1 MSVSACKKLFFL
13 TPGGH
18 SWLIPLT
25 LCLSMELRKSRSV
38 WSEIPPWTIRIFPSI
53 TVAMGRRLK
62 TSWNSWRI
70 SRPWVCKQAR
80 TVILK
85 KSAVTVTK
93 LQSAYWVVDIKKK
106 KSDWRHV
113 FGLYLVL
120 LHDFLCEPVSE
131 KRKQHTF
138 KPWYSILLVF
148 MVNLDR

>member
-106 KSDWRHV
+106 KNQTDGMYLD
-113 FGLYLVL
+113 FTLY
-120 LHDFLCEPVSE
+120 FCMTS
-131 KRKQHTF
+131 F
-138 KPWYSILLVF
+138 
-148 MVNLDR
+148 VNPYLKKENNIPLNPDTLFSSCSWWT